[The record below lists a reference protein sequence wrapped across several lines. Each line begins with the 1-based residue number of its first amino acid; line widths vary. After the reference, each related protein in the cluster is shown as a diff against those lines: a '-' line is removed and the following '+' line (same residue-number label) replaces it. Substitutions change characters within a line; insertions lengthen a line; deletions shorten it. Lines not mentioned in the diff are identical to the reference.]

1 MRRSVPASTARDA
14 LTHMTG
20 KNADAS
26 SATYGKRADAGVI
39 HSGRSGLAN
48 SGSAYDESCM
58 CVCMRARA
66 GGAGVKKGKDGGHAA
81 HCESCGP
88 AVEPR
93 GDLGVLVGADC
104 PGRRTQVKIG
114 KACD

>member
-1 MRRSVPASTARDA
+1 MRRSVPAFPARDA

-26 SATYGKRADAGVI
+26 GATYGKRADAGVI

-58 CVCMRARA
+58 CVCLCVHAR
-66 GGAGVKKGKDGGHAA
+66 
-81 HCESCGP
+81 
-88 AVEPR
+88 R
-93 GDLGVLVGADC
+93 GSRGEEG
-104 PGRRTQVKIG
+104 
-114 KACD
+114 